1 MTPVPRKISEF
12 NTKEA
17 IADTDL
23 VTIVDPA
30 ISNPS
35 LKNKKITWLTL
46 KNAIISAIS
55 GLFATTDYVDSAV
68 ATSIPDSEKGMPDGV
83 ATLDANGI
91 LTPAQVP
98 EDDTILAYQALG
110 SSVKAQVVGL
120 GIDRIT
126 TTGTMSPGILS
137 LTAVYLKKPS
147 TITGVRWFQAVQGN
161 YTADDYNG
169 VGLYSY
175 SGGTLTLEASSTDDG
190 DIWKGA
196 NDTWQNKD
204 FSSPYVASAGIYYVG
219 LLLNRSAHVTLPG
232 IGVTSSS
239 RAGTPPFDFTNSAFI
254 HATKSSQTSLP
265 ATLSASTANVANIQ
279 RYVAIY

>member
-1 MTPVPRKISEF
+1 MTTPRRITQFTEQTTTPPDAS
-12 NTKEA
+12 
-17 IADTDL
+17 L

-30 ISNPS
+30 QSNPS
-35 LKNKKITWLTL
+35 DRNRKLTWANLITFL
-46 KNAIISAIS
+46 S
-55 GLFATTDYVDSAV
+55 
-68 ATSIPDSEKGMPDGV
+68 
-83 ATLDANGI
+83 GI
-91 LTPAQVP
+91 LATKDYAEEVND
-98 EDDTILAYQALG
+98 ETIKAYQALG
-110 SSVKAQVVGL
+110 SLTKAQTVGL

-147 TITGVRWFQAVQGN
+147 TITGVRWFQTVQGN

-190 DIWKGA
+190 DIWKGG

-204 FSSPYVASAGIYYVG
+204 FSAPYEASAGIYYVG

-232 IGVTSSS
+232 IGVTASS
-239 RAGTPPFDFTNSAFI
+239 RTGTPPFDFTDSAFI

-265 ATLSASTANVANIQ
+265 ATLSASTASVANIQ
-279 RYVAIY
+279 RYVALY